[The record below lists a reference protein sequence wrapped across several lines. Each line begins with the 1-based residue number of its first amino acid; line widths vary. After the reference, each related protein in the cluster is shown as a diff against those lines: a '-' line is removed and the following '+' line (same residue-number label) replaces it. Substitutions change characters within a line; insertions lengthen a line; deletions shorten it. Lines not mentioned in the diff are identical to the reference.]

1 MRDARAAFE
10 AERSAWAAQLAERIE
25 NERAKW
31 AAESPLTS
39 LQQQQQQ
46 APDSPLVRIASP
58 TWRKGPSF
66 EMAAAAAAAG
76 GASGSGGSL
85 RRMNRLPS
93 THELHLGSYER
104 PYSRR
109 SNTTHISKAWD
120 ALAGLTSP
128 DSGRSTPFFHGL
140 AAGAAPPD
148 TPSMRAS
155 DAGADDTDGGGAG
168 AISPLHAA
176 ADVMSVSTVGAGP
189 SVQLVE
195 RMSATVRRLEADRAG
210 ARDDA
215 ARTLAQRDDARRE
228 VVALMRE
235 VEACRADAARLV
247 GLEAELAALRQRQAG
262 ALEMLGERSERCA
275 ELEADVADLK
285 KIYREL
291 VESTVR

>member
-1 MRDARAAFE
+1 M
-10 AERSAWAAQLAERIE
+10 
-25 NERAKW
+25 
-31 AAESPLTS
+31 
-39 LQQQQQQ
+39 
-46 APDSPLVRIASP
+46 RIASP
-58 TWRKGPSF
+58 TWRKGASF
-66 EMAAAAAAAG
+66 ETVAAAAG
-76 GASGSGGSL
+76 GAAGPGGSL

-93 THELHLGSYER
+93 THELHLGSHER

-109 SNTTHISKAWD
+109 SNNTHMSKAWD

-128 DSGRSTPFFHGL
+128 DLSRSTPFFHGL
-140 AAGAAPPD
+140 AAGPD
-148 TPSMRAS
+148 TPSTRAS
-155 DAGADDTDGGGAG
+155 DGGADDHDGDGAG
-168 AISPLHAA
+168 AISPLHTV
-176 ADVMSVSTVGAGP
+176 ADAMSVSTVGAGP

-195 RMSATVRRLEADRAG
+195 RMGATVRRLEADKAG

-228 VVALMRE
+228 VVSLMRE
-235 VEACRADAARLV
+235 VEACRADKARLAGV
-247 GLEAELAALRQRQAG
+247 EAELAALRQRQAG